1 MKHIRT
7 IIYLVGAALIFAII
21 SYALLWCGDAMEAK
35 GWPSA
40 QDNEANYLRM
50 KNTIIN
56 SGIKIPVHC
65 NRKTVREMYY
75 FVESSKLHKAKT

>member
-1 MKHIRT
+1 
-7 IIYLVGAALIFAII
+7 
-21 SYALLWCGDAMEAK
+21 MEAK

-40 QDNEANYLRM
+40 QDNEANYLIM
-50 KNTIIN
+50 KNTIIK

-75 FVESSKLHKAKT
+75 FVESSKLYKAKT